1 MLNQHL
7 YSHVSIA
14 RDNKKKRICIILSQ
28 LCSCLNQSAFMKAYL
43 LKGQYLEHQARRYRQ
58 NISESNDIEK
68 SYNQYELLQ
77 VQDHEKFQS
86 PVSIYFGALGE
97 KEYDCH
103 TLPEN
108 TVKILLTS
116 KRLCCSRKD
125 YVAPEFAPSCCQMSL
140 QVVILLLQEN
150 AYSQKCQNLGLPVI
164 RFLDSFAN
172 EDTYLL
178 GCQPYKSEPFKIS
191 VT

>member
-116 KRLCCSRKD
+116 KRLCCSRI
-125 YVAPEFAPSCCQMSL
+125 CSL
-140 QVVILLLQEN
+140 EMTRGILQQKVRAVVRCRYRWLSFYFRKMHTRKNVRIWV
-150 AYSQKCQNLGLPVI
+150 SQ
-164 RFLDSFAN
+164 
-172 EDTYLL
+172 
-178 GCQPYKSEPFKIS
+178 
-191 VT
+191 